1 MTQYVYDFTEGNAK
15 MRALLGGKGANL
27 AEMTRLVLPV
37 PSGFTISTV
46 ACMEFLAENETLTR
60 DMLSQIDTYLA
71 ELEVRTGK
79 SFSVGDNLLLVSV
92 RSGADQ
98 SMPGMMDTIL
108 NLGLNDVNV
117 ERFKAMTGN
126 GRFAYDCYRRLL
138 QMFGNVVYG
147 INSSYFERHLAT
159 FKTEQGVTSDQEL
172 TEADLKKLIVT
183 YKELYVKVAQ
193 KEFPQEPK
201 QQLLEAIEA
210 VFSSWNNE
218 RAFVYRNLND
228 MSHEGGTA
236 VNVQEM
242 VFGNSGETSGTGV
255 VFTRNPS
262 TGENKLYGEYLLNAQ
277 GEDVVA
283 GIRTPLPMATLAQ
296 AMPEVYDE
304 FVRVANLLEDHYHDM
319 QDIEFTIENSK
330 LFLLQTRN
338 GKRTAKAAFQIA
350 VDLVNEGKLSKA
362 DAIMQIEPKSVD
374 QLLHPSFDMRALAT
388 AKLVTDVGLPASPGA
403 ATGRVYF
410 DTAAAQ
416 EAIQRGEAVI
426 LVRQETSPEDITG
439 MSISEAIVTSR
450 GGMTSHAAVVAR
462 GMGVCCVV
470 GCEQLSIHE
479 SHKRVTYPGGELNEG
494 DLISVDGTSG
504 AIYLGDIDK
513 IPTEAEAA
521 FLTIMTWSRDL
532 SDLKIRMNAETVEDI
547 KTGLAFNAAG
557 IGLVRTEHMFF
568 KKERLREMRRFITSN
583 RQTEK
588 DRALAEILGYQIT
601 DFVEIFS
608 LTQDKPV
615 VIRLLDPPLHEFLPH
630 TAKEIAAVAEQL
642 GVTAAYLAQRV
653 NDLTEVNPMLGHRGV
668 RLAVSYPNLY
678 LMQAEAIIRAAATVN
693 AAGKATG
700 NTQVQPEIML
710 PLVGMK
716 EELNLLKQQITEHI
730 QLLLEELDV
739 QVNYTIGTMIEL
751 PRACLIA
758 DQLVEDADFFSFGT
772 NDLTQMTFGFSRDD
786 AAKYIN
792 QYISDEILPID
803 PFQTLDIE
811 GVGSLIKTATEL
823 ARAKQP
829 NFKIGVC
836 GELGGDP
843 KSIEFFHQ
851 VGLDYVSCS
860 PYRIPMAQI
869 AAAQSAIKYATI
881 KEKLE
886 V

>member
-1 MTQYVYDFTEGNAK
+1 MTQYVYSFEEGQAN

-27 AEMTRLVLPV
+27 AEMTRLGLPV
-37 PSGFTISTV
+37 PSGFTITTQ
-46 ACMEFLAENETLTR
+46 ACMEYLAAEETLTQ
-60 DMLSQIDTYLA
+60 DMLSQIETYLE
-71 ELEVRTGK
+71 ELQMRTGK
-79 SFSVGDNLLLVSV
+79 SFSTGDELLLVSV
-92 RSGADQ
+92 RSGAAQ

-117 ERFKAMTGN
+117 ERFKQMTGN

-147 INSSYFERHLAT
+147 ISGSYFERHLT
-159 FKTEQGVTSDQEL
+159 TCKTALKVTNDQDL
-172 TEADLKKLIVT
+172 TEDDLKKIIAT
-183 YKELYVKVAQ
+183 YKEIYRKVAN
-193 KEFPQEPK
+193 KEFPQDPK

-228 MSHEGGTA
+228 MSHAGGTA
-236 VNVQEM
+236 VNIQEM
-242 VFGNSGETSGTGV
+242 VFGNSGDTSGTGV
-255 VFTRNPS
+255 AFTRNPA
-262 TGENKLYGEYLLNAQ
+262 TGENKLFGEYLLNAQ

-283 GIRTPLPMATLAQ
+283 GIRTPRPIATLAE
-296 AMPEVYDE
+296 AMPAVYEE
-304 FVRVANLLEDHYHDM
+304 FVRVADLLEDHYHDM
-319 QDIEFTIENSK
+319 QDIEFTIENGN

-350 VDLVNEGKLSKA
+350 VDLVTEGKLSKS
-362 DAIMQIEPKSVD
+362 DAIMQIEPKSID
-374 QLLHPSFDMRALAT
+374 QLLHPSFAQQALSEAH
-388 AKLVTDVGLPASPGA
+388 LVTAVGLPASPGA
-403 ATGRVYF
+403 ATGQVYF

-416 EAIQRGEAVI
+416 EAVQRGEEVI

-470 GCEQLSIHE
+470 GCEQLSIDE
-479 SHKRVTYPGGELNEG
+479 QNKTISYPGGQLNEG
-494 DLISVDGTSG
+494 DLISVDGTNG
-504 AIYLGDIDK
+504 AIYLGEIDK
-513 IPTEAEAA
+513 IPTEAEEA
-521 FLTIMTWSRDL
+521 FQTIMTWAREL
-532 SDLKIRMNAETVEDI
+532 SDLKIRMNAETVADI

-568 KKERLREMRRFITSN
+568 KAERLREMRRFITSN
-583 RQTEK
+583 RQTEQ
-588 DRALAEILGYQIT
+588 DRALGEILGYQIE
-601 DFVEIFS
+601 DFIDIFN

-630 TAKEIAAVAEQL
+630 TDQEISTVALQLEVSKE
-642 GVTAAYLAQRV
+642 TLAQRIS
-653 NDLTEVNPMLGHRGV
+653 DLTEINPMLGHRGV

-678 LMQAEAIIRAAATVN
+678 LMQAEAIIRAAVTVN
-693 AAGKATG
+693 ATG
-700 NTQVQPEIML
+700 ANVQPEIMI

-716 EELNLLKQQITEHI
+716 KELSLLRQQITQHI
-730 QLLLEELDV
+730 EALLTELKV
-739 QVNYTIGTMIEL
+739 EVAYTIGTMIEL

-758 DQLVEDADFFSFGT
+758 DDLVEEADFFSFGT

-792 QYISDEILPID
+792 QYISDEILPLD
-803 PFQTLDIE
+803 PFQTLDVE
-811 GVGSLIKTATEL
+811 GVGSLIKTAANL
-823 ARAKQP
+823 ARAKQAD
-829 NFKIGVC
+829 FKLGVC

-843 KSIEFFHQ
+843 KSIAFFHQ
-851 VGLDYVSCS
+851 IGLDYVSCS
-860 PYRIPMAQI
+860 PFRIPIAQI